1 MNRSGM
7 LAGILLRTALRV
19 HLALAPMLMLARA
32 RRVVAA
38 VPAAAGRERKKMM
51 SSSTT
56 EVSVVFTAA
65 VVTVSDSCSRGERED
80 ISGAAVGE
88 ILKKAGFQIVHTRIV
103 QDDSMQIQ
111 NALVHLAL
119 EVRFIVTTGGTGIA
133 PRDVTPQATEAIC
146 DRLIDG
152 VGERMRLE
160 GAKKTA
166 FAALSRG
173 VCGVREKTLILN
185 LPGSP
190 SGAVE
195 SLESVMDLIPHALD
209 LLDGKTEHF

>member
-1 MNRSGM
+1 M
-7 LAGILLRTALRV
+7 
-19 HLALAPMLMLARA
+19 
-32 RRVVAA
+32 
-38 VPAAAGRERKKMM
+38 
-51 SSSTT
+51 
-56 EVSVVFTAA
+56 VFTAA
-65 VVTVSDSCSRGERED
+65 VVTVSDSCARGERAD
-80 ISGAAVGE
+80 VSGPAVVE
-88 ILKKAGFQIVHTRIV
+88 ILKKSGFQIVHTQVV

-119 EVRFIVTTGGTGIA
+119 EARFIVTTGGTGIA
-133 PRDVTPQATEAIC
+133 PRDVTPEATEAIC

-160 GAKKTA
+160 GAKKTS

-190 SGAVE
+190 GGAVE
-195 SLESVMDLIPHALD
+195 SLEAVLELVPHALN
-209 LLDGKTEHF
+209 LLDGKTDH

>member
-1 MNRSGM
+1 
-7 LAGILLRTALRV
+7 
-19 HLALAPMLMLARA
+19 
-32 RRVVAA
+32 
-38 VPAAAGRERKKMM
+38 M
-51 SSSTT
+51 SSSTI
-56 EVSVVFTAA
+56 EVTASAGFTAA
-65 VVTVSDSCSRGERED
+65 VITVSDSCAHGERVD
-80 ISGAAVGE
+80 VSGPAVAE
-88 ILKKAGFQIVHTRIV
+88 VLKKLGFHVVAKRTV

-133 PRDVTPQATEAIC
+133 ERDVTPEATEAIC
-146 DRLIDG
+146 DRVIDG

-160 GAKKTA
+160 GAKKTP

-173 VCGVREKTLILN
+173 VCGVRGKTLILN

-195 SLESVMDLIPHALD
+195 SLEAVVDLVPHALN
-209 LLDGKTEHF
+209 LLDGHTEHKQPIRHVG